1 MLSKMSDTGR
11 QQVGKVRMSFNWSER
26 VNNLSEVFYKTVQAS
41 VKLERASQHSVQ
53 MKSLTIDCISFSRL
67 YLDRSQS
74 LFDFVPQE
82 KGLIWRPLATPLG
95 LEKYG
100 RINFLLKK

>member
-1 MLSKMSDTGR
+1 
-11 QQVGKVRMSFNWSER
+11 MSFNWSER

-67 YLDRSQS
+67 VAFGSTLYTHCMQ
-74 LFDFVPQE
+74 
-82 KGLIWRPLATPLG
+82 
-95 LEKYG
+95 
-100 RINFLLKK
+100 NFIKLWN